1 MTIDATCPHCG
12 TLYTLRRELIGKRTK
27 CTRCGTQFTITESP
41 SVPSPPAAAP
51 IPPPSPPPQPVYTDI
66 PTHLPHLVR
75 TETGA
80 GESSASRRTRSR
92 TADFLGFEQDKSAPR
107 YPAVKMVARAY
118 EILAIVVLVCAA
130 GWLVLEI
137 INAIRVPQETLR
149 HLLNAVIAILWGLAT
164 ALMCLFVSQMTR
176 LALQIEHNTR
186 ETSTACR
193 QLAEHFSAIEHEP

>member
-1 MTIDATCPHCG
+1 MTVDTTCPNCG
-12 TLYTLRRELIGKRTK
+12 TLYTLRSELIGKRTK
-27 CTRCGTQFTITESP
+27 CTRCGAHFTITESP
-41 SVPSPPAAAP
+41 HVPTPPPVAP
-51 IPPPSPPPQPVYTDI
+51 IASPAPPPQPVYTDI
-66 PTHLPHLVR
+66 PTHLPHVAHTR
-75 TETGA
+75 PRYE
-80 GESSASRRTRSR
+80 EPSAAHSTHGR
-92 TADFLGFEQDKSAPR
+92 AANFLGFEKNDSSPA

-130 GWLVLEI
+130 GWLIVEI
-137 INAIRVPQETLR
+137 IRAIQMPQQALL
-149 HLLNAVIAILWGLAT
+149 HLLNGIIAILWGLAT